1 MRQKK
6 RDYDKE
12 YDKRKS
18 VQICISVTTSNFN
31 IIKKNNSRSGY
42 INRCIDYYESK
53 HKTPEDKIN
62 ELKEEKRQLAQ
73 EMQGIAEKIGT
84 IEFKLEARKKKK

>member
-6 RDYDKE
+6 RNYDKE
-12 YDKRKS
+12 YDRRKS
-18 VQICISVTTSNFN
+18 VQICISVTPYNFN

-62 ELKEEKRQLAQ
+62 ELKEEKRLLAQ
-73 EMQGIAEKIGT
+73 EMQKVAEKIDV
-84 IEFKLEARKKKK
+84 IKFKLEEKKKK